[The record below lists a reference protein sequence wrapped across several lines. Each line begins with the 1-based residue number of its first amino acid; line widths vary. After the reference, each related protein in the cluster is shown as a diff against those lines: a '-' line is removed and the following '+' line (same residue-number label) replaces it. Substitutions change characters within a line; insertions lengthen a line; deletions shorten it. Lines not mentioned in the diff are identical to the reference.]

1 MAGASLCPVL
11 DSNQH
16 NLAITTPSR
25 WRVYQFRQLGNK
37 KNEVSNILK
46 LQRLFKQIRQF
57 TTSLHNQHGIAIAQ
71 KSIALFHRFLIN
83 LRHELMVR
91 IGTRHHIQRRL
102 RLM

>member
-46 LQRLFKQIRQF
+46 L
-57 TTSLHNQHGIAIAQ
+57 
-71 KSIALFHRFLIN
+71 
-83 LRHELMVR
+83 
-91 IGTRHHIQRRL
+91 
-102 RLM
+102 

>member
-37 KNEVSNILK
+37 KNELTNILK
-46 LQRLFKQIRQF
+46 LPRLFKQIRQF
-57 TTSLHNQHGIAIAQ
+57 APSLHNQHCIAIAQ
-71 KSIALFHRFLIN
+71 KSIALFHSLLIN
-83 LRHELMVR
+83 LSHKLMVR
-91 IGTRHHIQRRL
+91 ISTSHHKQWRL